1 MKKSAVRRAGA
12 PVAIAFLRL
21 TGSRFFD
28 RRYLRGRHFAT
39 SRTGWAWVLRSLF
52 TQKLAGFNRHVPWPV
67 SPFIHISEPDGI
79 RFHPDD
85 LNNFQMWGTYFA
97 NQGGGII
104 TLGHGTYIGPNVGII
119 TTNHDP
125 LDPDSHRPPADITFG
140 RACWVGMNSVVL
152 AGVTL
157 GDHTVVG
164 AGSVVTRSYPE
175 GHCILAGSPA
185 RKIRDLVH
193 WSLREAAA

>member
-1 MKKSAVRRAGA
+1 MKKSLVRRTGA
-12 PVAIAFLRL
+12 PVAVAFLRVA
-21 TGSRFFD
+21 GGKFFD
-28 RRYLRGRHFAT
+28 RRYLRGRHFTT
-39 SRTGWAWVLRSLF
+39 SRAGWAWVLRSLF
-52 TQKLAGFNRHVPWPV
+52 TQKLAGFNRHVPWPA

-97 NQGGGII
+97 NQGGGLI
-104 TLGHGTYIGPNVGII
+104 TIGRGTYIGPNVGII

-125 LDPDSHRPPADITFG
+125 MNPDIHRAPADITLG
-140 RACWVGMNSVVL
+140 RACWIGMNSVVL

-185 RKIRDLVH
+185 RKIRDLFD